1 MTQLDDD
8 LTRLV
13 REDPLPASTPDTA
26 GVIRAGSRLRR
37 RRRLAVTAGAG
48 LAAAAVIAPFAL
60 LTGGSDTVGMSP
72 ADAPVGSSADARGV
86 PSATPRDDT
95 TEKLVTLEELR
106 QREQLPSSCGV
117 MACAFVKGDAS
128 SPETGE
134 IIGEVVE
141 MGTFEGHTEVL
152 YAARVRGVDLRTS
165 TKADVDVL
173 MAGIRDADG
182 TIRRTVWALQPGTEP
197 GEPVLRAYGGEQ
209 HADETGDGTHYG
221 VIGFVAGVHDR
232 VTVTQPDGTT
242 RDVLGVSHDVL
253 PGWTVFHDGGPWQAA
268 WDGGD
273 PARAPLTYGVPGGA
287 SCALTECGTM
297 G

>member
-1 MTQLDDD
+1 MNQLDDD

-13 REDPLPASTPDTA
+13 REDPLPVSTPDTA
-26 GVIRAGSRLRR
+26 GLIRAGSGLRR
-37 RRRLAVTAGAG
+37 RRHLAVTAGAG
-48 LAAAAVIAPFAL
+48 LAAAAVIGPFLL
-60 LTGGSDTVGMSP
+60 LTGGSDTVGLSP
-72 ADAPVGSSADARGV
+72 ADSPSDSSIV
-86 PSATPRDDT
+86 QSATPQGDI
-95 TEKLVTLEELR
+95 TEKLITLEELSKR
-106 QREQLPSSCGV
+106 GQQPSSCGV
-117 MACAFVKGDAS
+117 MACSFVRPGKH

-141 MGTFEGHTEVL
+141 LGTFEGRTEVL

-165 TKADVDVL
+165 TEGDVDVL
-173 MAGIRDADG
+173 MAGVRDPDG
-182 TIRRTVWALQPGTEP
+182 TIRRTVWALQPGTEQGDP
-197 GEPVLRAYGGEQ
+197 ALRAYGGEQ

-253 PGWTVFHDGGPWQAA
+253 PGWTVFHDGGSWQAA
-268 WDGGD
+268 WDGED
-273 PARAPLTYGVPGGA
+273 ATRAPLTYGVPGGA
-287 SCALTECGTM
+287 SCPLTECGTI